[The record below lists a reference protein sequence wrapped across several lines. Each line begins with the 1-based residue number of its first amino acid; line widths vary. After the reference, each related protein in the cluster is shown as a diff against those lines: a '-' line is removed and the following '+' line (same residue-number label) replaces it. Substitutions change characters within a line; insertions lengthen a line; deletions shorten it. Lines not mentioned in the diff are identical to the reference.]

1 MKAENISHKTLII
14 FLIVIDIL
22 LITFSV
28 IIPDDPKTYFKEFHI
43 ITWISAV
50 KLLSISYLTWK
61 TYKKRAIQTL
71 NSAFSSQIKI
81 WFLISAGFLFLF
93 LDEVALIHENID
105 KAIHIIFSMQET
117 GLSDR
122 LDDLIVIIY
131 AIVGIFIL
139 HKFKDEILRFKNA
152 IPYIVVGFFFLI
164 IRTVIDILTNRADI
178 IPKFIKNE
186 ELLLTTSNFLAVA
199 EGSGKLLA
207 ETFFIVAFYYCLVSA
222 KRTQNG

>member
-1 MKAENISHKTLII
+1 MDTKNISHQTL
-14 FLIVIDIL
+14 LIL
-22 LITFSV
+22 LIVFDVLLIAFSV
-28 IIPDDPKTYFKEFHI
+28 IFPHDPKAYFKEFHI
-43 ITWISAV
+43 ITWISAI
-50 KLLSISYLTWK
+50 KLLTVSYFAWK
-61 TYKKRAIQTL
+61 TYKIRTKETED
-71 NSAFSSQIKI
+71 SGFSSQTKI
-81 WFLISAGFLFLF
+81 WLLISIGFLFLF

-105 KAIHIIFSMQET
+105 KLIHILLGMEET

-131 AIVGIFIL
+131 ALVGIFIL

-207 ETFFIVAFYYCLVSA
+207 ETFFIVAFYYCLISA
-222 KRTQNG
+222 RKTQSG